1 LKSLPIAMELM
12 EIKKRV
18 YQKCIEKQLETI
30 ENAKAAMD
38 ETQKAA
44 NDYGPPKDRY
54 DSFRAQLLRKR
65 DLHAEQYEKATKEL
79 DYLQNLKPE
88 VPSKCVLAN
97 TLVFTNKQKFYVS
110 IGLGRIVTPDGE
122 FYAISPQAPIFQSMK
137 EKVIGDSIVF
147 NGQKIEIFNLI

>member
-1 LKSLPIAMELM
+1 
-12 EIKKRV
+12 
-18 YQKCIEKQLETI
+18 
-30 ENAKAAMD
+30 MD

-65 DLHAEQYEKATKEL
+65 DLHAEQYEKATKVL

-88 VPSKCVLAN
+88 VHSKSLLAN

-110 IGLGRIVTPDGE
+110 IGLGRIVTSDGE
-122 FYAISPQAPIFQSMK
+122 FYAISLQAPIFQSMK
-137 EKVIGDSIVF
+137 EKAVGDSIVF
-147 NGQKIEIFNLI
+147 NGQKIEIINLI